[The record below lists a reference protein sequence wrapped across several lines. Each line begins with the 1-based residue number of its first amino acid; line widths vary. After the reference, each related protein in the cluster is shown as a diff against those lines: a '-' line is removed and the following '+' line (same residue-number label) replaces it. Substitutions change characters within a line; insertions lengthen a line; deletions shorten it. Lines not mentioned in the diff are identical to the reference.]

1 MFSLFET
8 STKNTE
14 IDRVN
19 LEIQQV
25 ELEYDL
31 NRAAKSKYGSL
42 NSLHR
47 QLEMD
52 WCPCFKASTIKE
64 GGSYCIWRKCFISVY
79 NDADIY
85 LLDDPFSAVDTHT
98 AAILFKDCVMTAL
111 RGKTVILVT
120 HQVEF
125 LSEVDTIL
133 VMEGGKVTQSGNYEN
148 LLTAGTTFEQLV
160 SAHKEAIIEVDQNNE
175 NKTYREEESENVYRT
190 KNHNEGEISTEGR
203 LGIQLTQEEEKEI
216 GDVGLKTFWD
226 YISISRGS
234 LMLFGIMLAQFAFVA
249 LQTASTV
256 WLALAI
262 EIPKINSVTLI
273 ELYSLISFASAG
285 FIYIRALL
293 TSYLGLKASKA
304 FFTIFNSAI
313 FNAPMLF
320 FDSTPV
326 GRILM
331 RASSDLSNLDFDIP
345 YSITFVACVAVD
357 VTWPVVIVAIAALVA
372 SKYVQVYYQALS
384 RELMRING
392 ITKALVMNFATEIS
406 LCVVT
411 VRAFNMVESFFKNY
425 LKLVDIDA
433 TLFFHSNVT
442 MEWLLLRIEALQNLT
457 AITAALLLVLF
468 PQGYVSSGNI
478 P

>member
-1 MFSLFET
+1 
-8 STKNTE
+8 
-14 IDRVN
+14 
-19 LEIQQV
+19 
-25 ELEYDL
+25 
-31 NRAAKSKYGSL
+31 
-42 NSLHR
+42 
-47 QLEMD
+47 
-52 WCPCFKASTIKE
+52 
-64 GGSYCIWRKCFISVY
+64 
-79 NDADIY
+79 
-85 LLDDPFSAVDTHT
+85 
-98 AAILFKDCVMTAL
+98 MTAL

-273 ELYSLISFASAG
+273 QLYSLISFASAG

-304 FFTIFNSAI
+304 FFTIFNSVI

-357 VTWPVVIVAIAALVA
+357 GDNLYNCFSNLASCHCCHCCSSCIQICSGLPTFNFLYFSISYPCLTQKAIFL
-372 SKYVQVYYQALS
+372 
-384 RELMRING
+384 N
-392 ITKALVMNFATEIS
+392 
-406 LCVVT
+406 LCS
-411 VRAFNMVESFFKNY
+411 A
-425 LKLVDIDA
+425 
-433 TLFFHSNVT
+433 
-442 MEWLLLRIEALQNLT
+442 
-457 AITAALLLVLF
+457 
-468 PQGYVSSGNI
+468 
-478 P
+478 